1 MYPPKL
7 KENLKDETT
16 RVPKR
21 LGVTVILT
29 KCGQLN
35 LRATE
40 KKLEKTF
47 FEELGELVSIK
58 VRREL

>member
-7 KENLKDETT
+7 KENLKDEST
-16 RVPKR
+16 RVDR
-21 LGVTVILT
+21 MINVNVVLT

-40 KKLEKTF
+40 KKLEAIF
-47 FEELGELVSIK
+47 FEELGELVKMKI
-58 VRREL
+58 RREL